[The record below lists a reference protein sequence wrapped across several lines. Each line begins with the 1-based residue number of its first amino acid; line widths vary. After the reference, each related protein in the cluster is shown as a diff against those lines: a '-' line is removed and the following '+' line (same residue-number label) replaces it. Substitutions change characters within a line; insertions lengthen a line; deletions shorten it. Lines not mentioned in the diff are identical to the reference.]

1 MDRKALA
8 GIAALVMVAGTG
20 ACTSSTSPLEEN
32 LSYVP
37 VEAAFYLDVY
47 IDPGDDQKAAID
59 DLLAKFPEE
68 AGTFDK
74 GKQSLIDVLD
84 PELEKIGLSY
94 EVDIQPW
101 AGDQAA
107 LFILPPED
115 SDEPSGAVLIKTTDE
130 EASEGSLEDG
140 FEGADLPEPSEPIDH
155 AGESYRTIDVGEES
169 PVAYSV
175 AGGYVIV
182 GDEVGVKAA
191 LGAADGDSLEDSE
204 AFERATAELPEDRL
218 FTFFIDG
225 ERFFEAIKDAPDLT
239 PEDEEG
245 LQAMEELGGL
255 ASSAISL
262 TVDDGAV
269 YFDSV
274 SDVSQGGIYTD
285 LLANLGDES
294 PLGDLPGGS
303 WFAFGFPEVGE
314 TVTTVL
320 ESFSQIDATGFD
332 LAQVE
337 ASFRAETGLDLQDDL
352 LSWMG
357 DAAFFVQGA
366 NLQDVGGGLVLE
378 SSDAGKA
385 EAALVKLR
393 EVIDSEE
400 PGFTQ
405 DIESEAGTGFSIQA
419 PGQPAPIRMVAG
431 DRVIIAYG
439 DAAFDSAV
447 SRENTLADSEA
458 YGGAIDILGGDYTP
472 LFYADI
478 QKIRIFAE
486 AALAFGGQA
495 QNPTYT
501 EDVRPWL
508 EPLTYAVAGAR
519 TDDETVVQR
528 FVIGTE

>member
-1 MDRKALA
+1 MNRKTLV
-8 GIAALVMVAGTG
+8 GIAGAIIVAGAG
-20 ACTSSTSPLEEN
+20 ACTSSTSPLEQS

-37 VEAAFYLDVY
+37 IEAAFYFDAYLE
-47 IDPGDDQKAAID
+47 PNDDQKGAID
-59 DLLAKFPEE
+59 DLLEKFPEE

-74 GKQSLIDVLD
+74 GKQSLIDLLD
-84 PELEKIGLSY
+84 PELEKLGLSY
-94 EVDIQPW
+94 EDDIAPW

-107 LFILPPED
+107 FFILPPED
-115 SDEPSGAVLIKTTDE
+115 SDEPSGAILLKTTDE
-130 EASEGSLEDG
+130 EASVQALEQG
-140 FEGADLPEPSEPIDH
+140 FEAADLPEPSAIIDH
-155 AGESYRTIDVGEES
+155 AGATYRTIDVGEGL
-169 PVAYSV
+169 PAAYSV
-175 AGGYVIV
+175 EGGYVIV
-182 GDEVGVKAA
+182 GDEAGVKAS
-191 LGAADGDSLEDSE
+191 LGAAEGDSLDDSE
-204 AFERATAELPEDRL
+204 TFERATGELPEDRL

-255 ASSAISL
+255 ASSAVSL
-262 TVDDGAV
+262 TVEGGAV

-274 SDVSQGGIYTD
+274 SDLSQGGIYSD
-285 LLANLGDES
+285 LAANIGGGS
-294 PLGDLPGGS
+294 PLDGLPGEA
-303 WFAFGFPEVGE
+303 WFAFGFPEVGD
-314 TVTTVL
+314 TVSGIL
-320 ESFSQIDATGFD
+320 GSLAEIEATG
-332 LAQVE
+332 LELEEME
-337 ASFRAETGLDLQDDL
+337 ATFQAETGLDLQDDL

-366 NLQDVGGGLVLE
+366 NMQEVGGGLVIE
-378 SSDAGKA
+378 SSDADKA
-385 EAALVKLR
+385 QEALAKLR
-393 EVIDSEE
+393 EVLDEE
-400 PGFTQ
+400 QPGLTQ
-405 DIESEAGTGFSIQA
+405 DLESEAGTGFSVQA

-447 SRENTLADSEA
+447 SQENTLADSEA
-458 YGGAIDILGGDYTP
+458 YGGALDILGDDYSP

-478 QKIRIFAE
+478 QTIRTFAE

-508 EPLTYAVAGAR
+508 EPLTYVVAGLR
-519 TDDETVVQR
+519 SDDETVVQR